1 MNPFGRW
8 DDKKTDYFS
17 LMAPQKLMTLGSDK
31 LLSSDRLNGRSVGVV
46 CNAASVDSELHH
58 IVDRV
63 AANPDLT
70 LTALFGPQHGFH
82 SVEQDNMIETAHA
95 KHPIYGIPV
104 YSLYGDTREPTA
116 QMLQGLDVL
125 IIDLQD
131 VGTRVYT
138 YAYTLANCLRAAS
151 RHGVAVVVCDRPNP
165 IGGLVIEGPTLETG
179 LQSFVGQF
187 PIPLRHAMTI
197 GELAHLFNT
206 HYGIG
211 AELDVIPMSGWTRDG
226 YYEDTGLTWVM
237 PSPNL
242 PTIDSAVVYP
252 GCVLF
257 EGTNVSEGRGT
268 TRPFELIGAPWIHAK
283 KLVDTLNALQLSG
296 VAFRPIQFQPTF
308 QKHAGQVCS
317 GCQIHVTDR
326 NIFQSIKVSVAL
338 LQALRQQNS
347 DLFEWRKPPYEYE
360 HVKLPI
366 DILVGR
372 SGFREQVE
380 GNLSA
385 HTIVESWASS
395 LEEFKHVRRQFL
407 LYE

>member
-1 MNPFGRW
+1 MTPR
-8 DDKKTDYFS
+8 
-17 LMAPQKLMTLGSDK
+17 KLVTLGSDR
-31 LLSSDRLNGRSVGVV
+31 LLSSDRLKGQRVGVV

-58 IVDRV
+58 IVDRI
-63 AANPDLT
+63 AAKPDLT
-70 LTALFGPQHGFH
+70 LKALFGPQHGFH
-82 SVEQDNMIETAHA
+82 SVAQDNMIETAHA

-104 YSLYGDTREPTA
+104 YSLYADTREPTD

-138 YAYTLANCLRAAS
+138 YVYTMANCLRAAS
-151 RHGVAVVVCDRPNP
+151 RQGVAVVVCDRPNP
-165 IGGLVIEGPTLETG
+165 IAGLVVEGPTLEAE

-197 GELAHLFNT
+197 GELAGLFNT

-211 AELDVIPMSGWTRDG
+211 AELDVVPMSGWTRDI

-268 TRPFELIGAPWIHAK
+268 TRPFELIGAPWVDAV
-283 KLVDTLNALQLSG
+283 KLVEALNPLQLPG
-296 VAFRPIQFQPTF
+296 VAFRPVQFQPTF
-308 QKHAGQVCS
+308 QKYAGQMCN

-326 NIFQSIKVSVAL
+326 NTFHSVEVSVAL
-338 LQALRQQNS
+338 MQALRRQNL
-347 DLFEWRKPPYEYE
+347 DLFKWRRPPYEYE
-360 HVKLPI
+360 HVKAPI
-366 DILVGR
+366 DILAGT

-380 GNLSA
+380 GNLA
-385 HTIVESWASS
+385 APTIVESWASS
-395 LEEFKHVRRQFL
+395 LEEFETVRRQFL

>member
-1 MNPFGRW
+1 VDPFGRQE
-8 DDKKTDYFS
+8 DKNTGCFS
-17 LMAPQKLMTLGSDK
+17 LMTPRKLVTLGSNR
-31 LLSSDRLNGRSVGVV
+31 LLSSGRLKGQRVGVV

-58 IVDRV
+58 IVDQIS
-63 AANPDLT
+63 AKSDLT

-82 SVEQDNMIETAHA
+82 SVEQDNMIETANA

-104 YSLYGDTREPTA
+104 YSLYADTREPTA

-151 RHGVAVVVCDRPNP
+151 RQGVAVVVCDRPNP
-165 IGGLVIEGPTLETG
+165 IGGLVVEGPTLETG

-197 GELAHLFNT
+197 GELARLFNT

-211 AELDVIPMSGWTRDG
+211 AELDVIPMSGWTRDS
-226 YYEDTGLTWVM
+226 YYENTGLTWVM

-268 TRPFELIGAPWIHAK
+268 TRPFELIGAPWIDAE
-283 KLVDTLNALQLSG
+283 KLVDTLNVLQLPG
-296 VAFRPIQFQPTF
+296 VVFRPIQFQPTF

-326 NIFQSIKVSVAL
+326 NIFQSVEVSVAL
-338 LQALRQQNS
+338 LQALRQQNP
-347 DLFEWRKPPYEYE
+347 DLFEWRRPPYEYE
-360 HVKLPI
+360 HVKAPI
-366 DILVGR
+366 DILVGT
-372 SGFREQVE
+372 SGFREQVKS
-380 GNLSA
+380 NLSA
-385 HTIVESWASS
+385 HTIVGSWASS
-395 LEEFKHVRRQFL
+395 LEEFEPVRQQFL

>member
-63 AANPDLT
+63 AADPDLT

-138 YAYTLANCLRAAS
+138 LS
-151 RHGVAVVVCDRPNP
+151 
-165 IGGLVIEGPTLETG
+165 
-179 LQSFVGQF
+179 
-187 PIPLRHAMTI
+187 
-197 GELAHLFNT
+197 
-206 HYGIG
+206 
-211 AELDVIPMSGWTRDG
+211 
-226 YYEDTGLTWVM
+226 
-237 PSPNL
+237 
-242 PTIDSAVVYP
+242 
-252 GCVLF
+252 
-257 EGTNVSEGRGT
+257 
-268 TRPFELIGAPWIHAK
+268 LIHI
-283 KLVDTLNALQLSG
+283 
-296 VAFRPIQFQPTF
+296 
-308 QKHAGQVCS
+308 
-317 GCQIHVTDR
+317 
-326 NIFQSIKVSVAL
+326 
-338 LQALRQQNS
+338 
-347 DLFEWRKPPYEYE
+347 
-360 HVKLPI
+360 
-366 DILVGR
+366 
-372 SGFREQVE
+372 
-380 GNLSA
+380 
-385 HTIVESWASS
+385 
-395 LEEFKHVRRQFL
+395 
-407 LYE
+407 